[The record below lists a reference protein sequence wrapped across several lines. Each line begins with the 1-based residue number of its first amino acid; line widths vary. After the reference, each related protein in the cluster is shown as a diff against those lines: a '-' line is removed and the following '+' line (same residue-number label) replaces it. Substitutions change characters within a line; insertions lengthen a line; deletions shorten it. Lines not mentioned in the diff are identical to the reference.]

1 MPAPVRFRSA
11 RFGAAILL
19 VAFAPVVLAP
29 LSGCRWMAW
38 PGASQGDGIAGEDA
52 QVAPS
57 DAADSR
63 APSSGDT
70 AAARSDG
77 EQQGPSEGFSSRS
90 PEVRLEAVEHWLED
104 PRPGPLPDELL
115 KLRSD
120 RDPRV
125 RAAALLALARAGHQ
139 QAAEH
144 LRAALRDDE
153 LQVRLAAAAALGEL
167 GGAGA
172 ESALAE
178 ALDTGAEQVRAA
190 AVAALAHAG
199 AEQAVLDA
207 AEDESWRV
215 RREVARALA
224 AFPDHNARRTAEA
237 LLDDPSAE
245 VHCAVVGAVAD
256 WPLEL
261 AGPVLLRAMAGE
273 GYRRRSEA
281 AELLAARWPPA
292 AEFPVDGPASHRNE
306 VVARLEKAFR
316 REFQR
321 VEKWSDPLNPGG
333 LTPFRIGPKLQQ
345 VDPGVLA
352 RTAGAAARPPVTP
365 EQLDRVQALLDRR
378 DTAGLAATGPELL
391 PALETLVFD
400 RKRLLPEWVYGEVLA
415 RRDAAFEALEGLA
428 SERLPERRRAA
439 GKLVE
444 LARQRPLSRLA
455 VARLHTLILAE
466 PDQLVWQAALAA
478 VADDPGEQAA
488 ALAYAAISHPSPEV
502 RRRACEHLAA
512 HPAPG
517 HAKVLLAGLTEQSP
531 SVLAA
536 VVRALGSLDRLDD
549 TRPLRPLLMS
559 THETV
564 ALEAARSLHRL
575 GDPSGTEALRRLA
588 QSDDPAVRRE
598 VARAIGERP
607 EPTLLPVLVGMLD
620 DDVSVRRAAVA
631 SLEAIAGEE
640 SPPASDGPASGTGGQ
655 VERWK
660 RWAQKQGIAT
670 EPRRR

>member
-11 RFGAAILL
+11 RLGAALLL
-19 VAFAPVVLAP
+19 VALAPVAP
-29 LSGCRWMAW
+29 SAGCQWMAW

-52 QVAPS
+52 RSAAPDAALSTPASSDETLSARDESTEERPS
-57 DAADSR
+57 D
-63 APSSGDT
+63 
-70 AAARSDG
+70 
-77 EQQGPSEGFSSRS
+77 GFSSRS
-90 PEVRLEAVEHWLED
+90 PGVRLEAVEHWLKE
-104 PRPGPLPDELL
+104 PRPGPLPDELIE
-115 KLRSD
+115 LRSD

-125 RAAALLALARAGHQ
+125 RAAALSALARGGQ
-139 QAAEH
+139 EQAAEH
-144 LRAALRDDE
+144 LRAALRDHE
-153 LQVRLAAAAALGEL
+153 LQVRLAAVAALGEL
-167 GGAGA
+167 GGSEA
-172 ESALAE
+172 EAALAE
-178 ALDTGAEQVRAA
+178 ALDSGAEQVRAA

-215 RREVARALA
+215 RREVARALG
-224 AFPDHNARRTAEA
+224 AFPSRNGLRTAEA
-237 LLDDPSAE
+237 LLDDPSPE
-245 VHCAVVGAVAD
+245 VHCAVVRAVAD
-256 WPLEL
+256 WPLEV

-281 AELLAARWPPA
+281 AELLAARWSPA
-292 AEFPVDGPASHRNE
+292 AGFPVDGPALRRNE
-306 VVARLEKAFR
+306 VLARLEEAFR

-321 VEKWSDPLNPGG
+321 V
-333 LTPFRIGPKLQQ
+333 
-345 VDPGVLA
+345 DPGALIHS
-352 RTAGAAARPPVTP
+352 AGVAARPPITP

-378 DTAGLAATGPELL
+378 DTAGLAATDPELL
-391 PALETLVFD
+391 PVLEALVFD
-400 RKRLLPEWVYGEVLA
+400 RKHLLPEWVYGEVLA
-415 RRDAAFEALEGLA
+415 RRDAAFEAIEGLGP
-428 SERLPERRRAA
+428 EGLPDRRRAA
-439 GKLVE
+439 GRLVE

-478 VADDPGEQAA
+478 VAADPGEQAA
-488 ALAYAAISHPSPEV
+488 GLAYAAIGHPSPEV

-517 HAKVLLAGLTEQSP
+517 HAKVLLASLTEQSP

-536 VVRALGSLDRLDD
+536 VVRALGSLDRLED

-559 THETV
+559 KHETV

-607 EPTLLPVLVGMLD
+607 DPTLLPVLVGMLD
-620 DDVSVRRAAVA
+620 DRVSVRRAAVA
-631 SLEAIAGEE
+631 SLDAIAGEQP
-640 SPPASDGPASGTGGQ
+640 PPAADGPSPGTAEE
-655 VERWK
+655 VERCR
-660 RWAQKQGIAT
+660 RWAQQQGIVT
-670 EPRRR
+670 SRP

>member
-1 MPAPVRFRSA
+1 LLAALAPVA
-11 RFGAAILL
+11 
-19 VAFAPVVLAP
+19 LAP
-29 LSGCRWMAW
+29 TAGCQGMAW

-52 QVAPS
+52 PIAAPDPALS
-57 DAADSR
+57 T
-63 APSSGDT
+63 APSSDET
-70 AAARSDG
+70 ASARDESEEERPSD
-77 EQQGPSEGFSSRS
+77 GFSSRS
-90 PEVRLEAVEHWLED
+90 PEVRLEAVEHWLKN

-125 RAAALLALARAGHQ
+125 RAAALSALARSGHE

-144 LRAALRDDE
+144 LRAALRDHE

-167 GGAGA
+167 GGAEA
-172 ESALAE
+172 EAALAE

-281 AELLAARWPPA
+281 AKLLAARWPPA
-292 AEFPVDGPASHRNE
+292 AEFPVDGPASQRNE
-306 VVARLEKAFR
+306 VLARLDEAFR
-316 REFQR
+316 LSNLF
-321 VEKWSDPLNPGG
+321 EKGSDPLNPGG
-333 LTPFRIGPKLQQ
+333 LTPFRIGPKFQR
-345 VDPGVLA
+345 VDPGALIQ
-352 RTAGAAARPPVTP
+352 TAGAAAGPRMTP

-378 DTAGLAATGPELL
+378 DTAGLGAMGPELL
-391 PALETLVFD
+391 PALEALVFD
-400 RKRLLPEWVYGEVLA
+400 RKHLLPEWVYGEVLA
-415 RRDAAFEALEGLA
+415 RRDAAFEALEGLG
-428 SERLPERRRAA
+428 SEGLPERRRAA

-444 LARQRPLSRLA
+444 LAGQCPLSRLA

-466 PDQLVWQAALAA
+466 PDQLVWQAALSA
-478 VADDPGEQAA
+478 VAADPGEQAA
-488 ALAYAAISHPSPEV
+488 ALAYAAIGHPSPEV
-502 RRRACEHLAA
+502 RRRACDHLAA

-517 HAKVLLAGLTEQSP
+517 HAKVLLASLTEQSP

-536 VVRALGSLDRLDD
+536 VVRALGSLDKLDD
-549 TRPLRPLLMS
+549 TRSLRPLLMS

-575 GDPSGTEALRRLA
+575 GDRSGTEALRRLA

-607 EPTLLPVLVGMLD
+607 DPTLLPVLVGMLD
-620 DDVSVRRAAVA
+620 DHVSVRRAAAA
-631 SLEAIAGEE
+631 SLEAIAGEQ
-640 SPPASDGPASGTGGQ
+640 SPPAPDGAAPGSSEQ

-660 RWAQKQGIAT
+660 RWAQQQGIVT